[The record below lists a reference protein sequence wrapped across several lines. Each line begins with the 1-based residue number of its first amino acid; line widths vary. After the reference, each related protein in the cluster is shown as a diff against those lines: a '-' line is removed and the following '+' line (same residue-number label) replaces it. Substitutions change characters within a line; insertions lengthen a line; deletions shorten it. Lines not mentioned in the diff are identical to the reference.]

1 MFYKEKTIPY
11 IFFPEDVNEK
21 MIKTFTII
29 AFFSKVSIYTT

>member
-11 IFFPEDVNEK
+11 IFFPEDINEK